1 MQYFLDQ
8 YGYLALLFGTFFEG
22 ETAILIASSLI
33 HKGIFELHYTVMF
46 AFTGSFISDWLY
58 YLIGRLNGKY
68 FINQRPKLKQL
79 ADPITN
85 LFNRYQLQLLLSYRF
100 LYGFR
105 IIIPIIIGMSG
116 FHPSRYLF
124 YTVLSGLLWA
134 TVVSLIGYTIGFLF
148 NLDASSFENNF
159 LFVVIGF
166 TTFGLLIGYI
176 VKRTISKNLP
186 VSL

>member
-1 MQYFLDQ
+1 MQQFLDQ
-8 YGYLALLFGTFFEG
+8 YGYLALMFGTFFEG

-33 HKGIFELHYTVMF
+33 HKGVFELPYTILF
-46 AFTGSFISDWLY
+46 AFAGSFISDWIY
-58 YLIGRLNGKY
+58 YLVGRLNGKY
-68 FINQRPKLKQL
+68 FINQKPKLKQL

-105 IIIPIIIGMSG
+105 VVIPVIIGMSG

-124 YTVLSGLLWA
+124 YTIISGLIWA
-134 TVVSLIGYTIGFLF
+134 TIVTSIGYTIGSLF
-148 NLDASSFENNF
+148 QLEASSFEDNF

-166 TTFGLLIGYI
+166 TTFGLIIGLL
-176 VKRTISKNLP
+176 VRKLFLSTFS
-186 VSL
+186 